1 MYSKIYVTVR
11 REDSL
16 KLLLIAPADADMA
29 GQEGKQL
36 HHLSLAIIAA
46 LAEPDFD
53 EVEIVE
59 EHHTALDLDARAD
72 LVGITMMTC
81 QAPRGYWLADH
92 FRRRGIPTIAGGSHA
107 SFMVEQCLEH
117 FDSVVVGEVEPVWSA
132 LMADF
137 KRGRLAPSYKAAKL
151 PDLRDLPIPRK
162 DLFRGKTTLNAG
174 VIQTSRGCPLGCGY
188 CTVTT
193 LYGREYRT
201 RPVEAVVEEI
211 RRYPSKNFLIVD
223 DNVFFSHAYSRQ
235 LFEALMPLKIKW
247 FSQASLDLACRDKSL
262 LKLAARSGCVGLFVG
277 IESLDQ
283 DTLNAAHK
291 QFNRVGKYKEHL
303 ATMRRTGLTI
313 VGAFMFGFEQD
324 TPATF
329 DRVYDFAVRNR
340 LATITPGIVTPLPGT
355 ALYRSMDSNNLILDR
370 DWRHY
375 TCEVLVSR
383 HPTMSRAE
391 IHQHYDALSRRF
403 YSWRSIAARFLGNL
417 RHPLFYLGMNL
428 ANRSRIYGLASTES
442 MLPPVASAEESESC
456 SPPEP
461 IMASPA

>member
-1 MYSKIYVTVR
+1 M
-11 REDSL
+11 
-16 KLLLIAPADADMA
+16 KLLLIAPADSA

-46 LAEPDFD
+46 LAGTDFD

-59 EHHTALDLDARAD
+59 EHHTTLDLDVRAD

-81 QAPRGYWLADH
+81 QAPRAYWLADH
-92 FRRRGIPTIAGGSHA
+92 FRKRGIPTVAGGSHA
-107 SFMVEQCLEH
+107 SFMVDQCLEH
-117 FDSVVVGEVEPVWSA
+117 FDSVVVGEVEPVWA
-132 LMADF
+132 DLVADF
-137 KRGRLAPSYKAAKL
+137 KKGKLAPSYKATKL
-151 PDLRDLPIPRK
+151 PDLRDLPMPRK

-174 VIQTSRGCPLGCGY
+174 IIQTSRGCPLGCGY

-223 DNVFFSHAYSRQ
+223 DNVFFSHEYSRQ
-235 LFEALMPLKIKW
+235 LFEALIPLKINW
-247 FSQASLDLACRDKSL
+247 FSQASLELACRDKSL

-291 QFNRVGKYKEHL
+291 QFNKVTKFEENL
-303 ATMRRTGLTI
+303 AKLRRAGLTV
-313 VGAFMFGFEQD
+313 VGAFMFGFERD

-329 DRVYDFAVRNR
+329 DRVYDFAVKNR

-355 ALYRSMDSNNLILDR
+355 ALYRAMERDNLILDR

-375 TCEVLVSR
+375 TCEVLVTR

-391 IHQHYDALSRRF
+391 IHEHYDALSRRF
-403 YSWRSIAARFLGNL
+403 YSWRSIAARFWGNL

-442 MLPPVASAEESESC
+442 SLPPLPIAAGELPIAASELPIAASKLPIAASEP
-456 SPPEP
+456 SP
-461 IMASPA
+461 

>member
-1 MYSKIYVTVR
+1 MR
-11 REDSL
+11 GEDRSL
-16 KLLLIAPADADMA
+16 KLLLIAPADVDMA

-46 LAEPDFD
+46 LAAPDFD

-59 EHHTALDLDARAD
+59 EHHTRLDLDARAD

-81 QAPRGYWLADH
+81 QSPRGYWLADH

-107 SFMVEQCLEH
+107 SFMVKECLEH
-117 FDSVVVGEVEPVWSA
+117 FDSVVVGEVETVWA
-132 LMADF
+132 DLMADL
-137 KRGRLAPSYKAAKL
+137 KKGKLAPSYKADKR
-151 PDLRDLPIPRK
+151 PDLRYLPIPRK

-174 VIQTSRGCPLGCGY
+174 ILQTSRGCPLGCGY

-211 RRYPSKNFLIVD
+211 RRYPSKAFLIVD
-223 DNVFFSHAYSRQ
+223 DNVFFSHTYARE
-235 LFEALMPLKIKW
+235 LFEALIPLRIKW
-247 FSQASLDLACRDKSL
+247 FSQASLELASRDKSL

-291 QFNRVGKYKEHL
+291 KFNHVAKYEEHL
-303 ATMRRTGLTI
+303 AALRHAGLTV
-313 VGAFMFGFEQD
+313 VGAFMFGFERD

-355 ALYRSMDSNNLILDR
+355 ALYQTMESNNLILDR

-375 TCEVLVSR
+375 SCEVLVSR

-391 IHQHYDALSRRF
+391 IHEHYDALSRRF
-403 YSWRSIAARFLGNL
+403 YSWRSIAARFWGNL

-428 ANRSRIYGLASTES
+428 ANRSRIYKLPSTES
-442 MLPPVASAEESESC
+442 MLPPVKVGDVVPCPMPSTTA
-456 SPPEP
+456 
-461 IMASPA
+461 